1 MKKSF
6 FLLTAG
12 FLIFAALGPLQAF
25 GQDNGITSSGSSDS
39 SPASL
44 SSAGVEELKVSDDI
58 PDLLAGVW
66 QGKDRLVLFGKD
78 GNEFAAVLRVFYAWY
93 NDRAAEPASYA
104 EYSTRDRNNTTSRRA
119 EHIEIKYI
127 TLAEN
132 ESHTA
137 GAYELRVLYPGE
149 KAYTYVPVAIIG
161 GNIYLDF
168 LVKGSAS
175 EVDRQHVL
183 TSISKST
190 DERGGVTENLNLEG
204 FWRDCGAA
212 SGLLVSPPYI
222 KKERTGYYFYDNSF
236 YHIRYWET
244 DMPYSYAR
252 AGFTDGDKSFVVD
265 KYVRSAGKV
274 YTCCTGRRTQIRNIQ
289 KSSELPSTCL
299 FDSDG
304 VICAFGPPYLVR
316 VDGSRKR
323 EDLQRMTD
331 ETNAKRKPPQKPPFP
346 VTFPNVRWPKYEEL
360 ELYNP
365 DTWNRRNIDV
375 GK

>member
-1 MKKSF
+1 MVAQ
-6 FLLTAG
+6 TAT
-12 FLIFAALGPLQAF
+12 Q
-25 GQDNGITSSGSSDS
+25 S
-39 SPASL
+39 AS
-44 SSAGVEELKVSDDI
+44 VKELDAREDI

-104 EYSTRDRNNTTSRRA
+104 EYSTRDRNDATSRNA

-137 GAYELRVLYPGE
+137 GAYELQILYPGN
-149 KAYTYVPVAIIG
+149 KSYVYVPLAVIG
-161 GNIYLDF
+161 ENIYLDF
-168 LVKGSAS
+168 LVKGSAQ
-175 EVDRQHVL
+175 EVDFNPVL
-183 TSISKST
+183 TSISKTT
-190 DERGGVTENLNLEG
+190 DESGRVSESLDLEG

-212 SGLLVSPPYI
+212 SGLLVSPPHI
-222 KKERTGYYFYDNSF
+222 DKERTGYYFYDNAF

-244 DMPYSYAR
+244 DMPYTYAK
-252 AGFTDGDKSFVVD
+252 AGFTDGEQSFVVD

-289 KSSELPSTCL
+289 KSSELSGTYL

-304 VICAFGPPYLVR
+304 VICAFGSPYLVR
-316 VDGSRKR
+316 LDGKKTRS
-323 EDLQRMTD
+323 DVQAITD

-346 VTFPNVRWPKYEEL
+346 VTFPNVR
-360 ELYNP
+360 
-365 DTWNRRNIDV
+365 
-375 GK
+375 

>member
-1 MKKSF
+1 MAVLPVCAQAS
-6 FLLTAG
+6 
-12 FLIFAALGPLQAF
+12 ALEVQTP
-25 GQDNGITSSGSSDS
+25 
-39 SPASL
+39 
-44 SSAGVEELKVSDDI
+44 VELEVREDI

-78 GNEFAAVLRVFYAWY
+78 GNEYAAVLRVFYAWY

-104 EYSTRDRNNTTSRRA
+104 EYASRDRNNAGSGRA

-132 ESHTA
+132 ESRTA
-137 GAYELRVLYPGE
+137 GAYELQVLYPGE
-149 KAYTYVPVAIIG
+149 KSYVYVPLAVIG
-161 GNIYLDF
+161 KHIYLDF
-168 LVKGSAS
+168 LVKGSAAQ
-175 EVDRQHVL
+175 VDVNPVL
-183 TSISKST
+183 SSISRTT
-190 DERGGVTENLNLEG
+190 DAQGRVTESLDLEG
-204 FWRDCGAA
+204 FWRDCGAS

-222 KKERTGYYFYDNSF
+222 DKERTGYYFYDNAF

-244 DMPYSYAR
+244 DMPYSYAK

-289 KSSELPSTCL
+289 KSSELSGTYL

-304 VICAFGPPYLVR
+304 VICAFGSPYLVR
-316 VDGSRKR
+316 MDGKENRD
-323 EDLQRMTD
+323 DLQGIIE
-331 ETNAKRKPPQKPPFP
+331 ETNARHKPPQKPPFP
-346 VTFPNVRWPKYEEL
+346 VTFPNVRWPKIDEL

-365 DTWNRRNIDV
+365 DTWNRRNVDV